1 MGESGTRV
9 YRLFFVLAYLPVE
22 LIRFCQLF
30 NSPEPD
36 PELYLIGMSDM
47 TKEKTLLSE
56 EKCIQQNL

>member
-1 MGESGTRV
+1 MVSQIEWANPVLVFIDYS
-9 YRLFFVLAYLPVE
+9 LFSH
-22 LIRFCQLF
+22 